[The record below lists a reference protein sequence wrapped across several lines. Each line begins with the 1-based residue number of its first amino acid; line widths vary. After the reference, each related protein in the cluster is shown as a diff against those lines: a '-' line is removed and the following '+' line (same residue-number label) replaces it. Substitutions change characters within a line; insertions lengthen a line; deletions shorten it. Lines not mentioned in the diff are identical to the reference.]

1 VADEGEIFGLKTLL
15 VFWMRRRRR
24 LSFLCRTLSVF
35 EPIIIEFGGLA
46 TAEEVTGLF
55 RNRKLFPLMV

>member
-15 VFWMRRRRR
+15 VFWMKRRRR
-24 LSFLCRTLSVF
+24 LGFLCCTLSTF

-46 TAEEVTGLF
+46 AAEEVTGFF
-55 RNRKLFPLMV
+55 RDRKLFSLMV